1 MENKQKYN
9 KITMTERTVK
19 IIQYLYESK
28 TPPTVTEIADHM
40 ELASSTTF
48 RILTTLQ
55 EHNLVAKDEVFNTY
69 SLGLMFIPYGD
80 KVKSSLKIKDFAVK
94 EMEILEKIV
103 GETIN
108 LGILNNKEALILH
121 KLSGENSLL
130 VSSLSLT
137 TPLYCSSMGKL
148 FLAHQSHDYIEEYYK
163 TLKPTRMTENTII
176 DLAGFNME
184 KPDIIRNNL
193 SYDREEYEY
202 GLFCIS
208 SGIFSASG
216 KILAAISISGPTS
229 RLKSKGIEM
238 IEKELL
244 KSTSAINEEFKKFKI
259 EKLEYI

>member
-1 MENKQKYN
+1 MEEKQKYN

-28 TPPTVTEIADHM
+28 APSTVTEIAEHI
-40 ELASSTTF
+40 EIASSTAF
-48 RILTTLQ
+48 RILTTLL
-55 EHNLVAKDEVFNTY
+55 EYNLVIKDDVFNTY

-108 LGILNNKEALILH
+108 LGILNNKEALIIH
-121 KLSGENSLL
+121 KLIGENSLL

-148 FLAHQSHDYIEEYYK
+148 FLAHQPHDYIEEYYRN
-163 TLKPTRMTENTII
+163 LSPTRMTENTITDI
-176 DLAGFNME
+176 ETFNKE
-184 KPDIIRNNL
+184 KPAIIRNNL

-216 KILAAISISGPTS
+216 KILAAIRVSGPTS

-244 KSTSAINEEFKKFKI
+244 KSTASINEEFKKFNI